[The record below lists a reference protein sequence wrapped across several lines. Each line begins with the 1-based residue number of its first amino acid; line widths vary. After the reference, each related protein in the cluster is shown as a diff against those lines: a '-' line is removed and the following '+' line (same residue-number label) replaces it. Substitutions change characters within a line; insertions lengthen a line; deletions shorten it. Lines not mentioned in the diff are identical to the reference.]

1 MKLLLKAPFLTL
13 LLLFALAAGDQLVA
27 QHHAGSHLTAPPIDT
42 PLRPF
47 GGTIEVTPPR
57 HGGTIEVTPPSPP
70 QIRDIDPWVG
80 PAISEFPGSRSDPR
94 VQRISTDVAITVD
107 GDQRVARVEVE
118 EEFRNTSGR
127 MLEGDYLYPIPA
139 GAVFTDFS
147 LFMGEQEL
155 KGEMMNA
162 NVARGIYEEIVR
174 RKKDPALIEL
184 VGHGLLRARVFPI
197 AAGETR
203 RVILRYTQ
211 VLGRDGHLVRL
222 RYPRVVGL
230 FDTGEEDAIQPR
242 HVEGLPQQVIRPNAT
257 PPFDLQVTVT
267 DASLFATPY
276 SPTHRIEVRERGDEM
291 IVDHAGTGVAP
302 RDFELFLPL
311 RETSVGVSVVSH
323 APIGDDGF
331 YMMLLSPPVSTDI
344 PSIPRDLTLVMDVSG
359 SMSGD
364 KIIQAR
370 AALDQML
377 ANLGEDDRFRVIA
390 FSSVVRQFQRG
401 FSAAGPDEIRAAR
414 EWLASVD
421 ADGSTNIQAALQE
434 ALQPATGAGR
444 VAQVVFLTD
453 GKPTVGETSVERIVE
468 LTRSMVDD
476 ERVFGF
482 GVGHDVNTFLL
493 DSLAE
498 GGRGTVS
505 YVGPGEDVEESV
517 SSLTRKIR
525 HPALTDLRIVES
537 PVMLEDGYPQEL
549 PDLFFGEDLVLFG
562 RYRGAGAG
570 ELLIEGMRGG
580 RMEQLRF
587 DVAFAEEEAGN
598 GFIPKL
604 WAARKAGALTTQV
617 RLHGANPEL
626 VEEIRQLG
634 LRYGVLTDYT
644 SYLVEEPGMSLD
656 DATLQQ
662 IMRRAAE
669 LDVVAD
675 QQVGAVA
682 FNRARRDAA
691 AKVAGTL
698 EEAERQM
705 VASLPSQAPAPP
717 RGATAG
723 GDVAMN
729 EPVGGREGFGAD
741 ADGATRHVV
750 DRLFVMRAG
759 VWTDLRFGD
768 ERVVKVAP
776 FSAAYFTLIE
786 RLPQLKPF
794 VALGSRV
801 IIAGDGLA
809 VELDEAGASAWAGND
824 LEAVLA
830 AFGS

>member
-1 MKLLLKAPFLTL
+1 MKLLQKIPFLSL
-13 LLLFALAAGDQLVA
+13 LLLFVLVAGDKLA
-27 QHHAGSHLTAPPIDT
+27 TGQHSFAHMTSPPVGIDS
-42 PLRPF
+42 
-47 GGTIEVTPPR
+47 GGATIEVTPVGRPII
-57 HGGTIEVTPPSPP
+57 GV
-70 QIRDIDPWVG
+70 VG
-80 PAISEFPGSRSDPR
+80 PAIDTAMGPAISPGWPGTSASSMSDPQ
-94 VQRISTDVAITVD
+94 VVRISTDVSITVD

-118 EEFRNTSGR
+118 EQFRNNGHR

-155 KGEMMNA
+155 KGEMLNA

-222 RYPRVVGL
+222 KYPRVVGL
-230 FDTGEEDAIQPR
+230 FDSGEDDAIRP
-242 HVEGLPQQVIRPNAT
+242 LPAQRLPEQLVRPGPT
-257 PPFDLQVTVT
+257 PPFNLQVTVT
-267 DASLFATPY
+267 DAGLFATPY
-276 SPTHRIEVRERGDEM
+276 SPTHRIEVRERDDD
-291 IVDHAGTGVAP
+291 IVVDYAGTGERP

-311 RETSVGVSVVSH
+311 RETSIGASIVSH
-323 APIGDDGF
+323 APIGDAGF
-331 YMMLLSPPVSTDI
+331 YMMLLSPPVAEEVSI
-344 PSIPRDLTLVMDVSG
+344 IPRDLTLVLDVSG

-390 FSSVVRQFQRG
+390 FSSVVRQFRRG
-401 FSAAGPDEIRAAR
+401 FSPAGRDEVRAAR
-414 EWLASVD
+414 EWLANVD

-434 ALQPATGAGR
+434 ALQPATATGR

-453 GKPTVGETSVERIVE
+453 GKPTVGETSAERIVE
-468 LTRSMVDD
+468 LTRSMIDD
-476 ERVFGF
+476 ERLFGF

-525 HPALTDLRIVES
+525 HPALTDLRIVEA
-537 PVMLEDGYPQEL
+537 PVMLEDGYPQQL
-549 PDLFFGEDLVLFG
+549 PDLFFGEDLVVFG
-562 RYRGAGAG
+562 RYRGAGSG
-570 ELLIEGMRGG
+570 DLVVEGTRGG
-580 RMEQLRF
+580 RLERFRF
-587 DVAFAEEEAGN
+587 DVEFVDEEPGN
-598 GFIPKL
+598 NFIPKL
-604 WAARKAGALTTQV
+604 WAARKAGVLTTQV

-662 IMRRAAE
+662 VMQRARE
-669 LDVVAD
+669 MDVAAD

-682 FNRARRDAA
+682 FQRAQRAAA
-691 AKVAGTL
+691 AKSVGSV
-698 EEAERQM
+698 EEAEVRM
-705 VASLPSQAPAPP
+705 SARLPSVALRPRDAPSAPGEP
-717 RGATAG
+717 AVDSEAG
-723 GDVAMN
+723 RRD
-729 EPVGGREGFGAD
+729 ELGGFYEGE
-741 ADGATRHVV
+741 TRHVV
-750 DRLFVMRAG
+750 DRMFVMRSGA
-759 VWTDLRFGD
+759 WTDLRFGD

-809 VELDEAGASAWAGND
+809 IELDDAGATNWSGSELD
-824 LEAVLA
+824 AVLS